1 MGVSA
6 TAKPDP
12 YSTTKANMSMMSS
25 KQMSMASF
33 NSMSRG
39 SSARKAANPM
49 GDVKSVAKKLME

>member
-6 TAKPDP
+6 PKAADYVMTKDNMAKMTP
-12 YSTTKANMSMMSS
+12 
-25 KQMSMASF
+25 KQLSIGSF

-39 SSARKAANPM
+39 SSAKKAANPM

>member
-6 TAKPDP
+6 TKPDP
-12 YSTTKANMSMMSS
+12 YSTSKANMSMMNS
-25 KQMSMASF
+25 KQMVNASF

-39 SSARKAANPM
+39 SSAKKAANPM